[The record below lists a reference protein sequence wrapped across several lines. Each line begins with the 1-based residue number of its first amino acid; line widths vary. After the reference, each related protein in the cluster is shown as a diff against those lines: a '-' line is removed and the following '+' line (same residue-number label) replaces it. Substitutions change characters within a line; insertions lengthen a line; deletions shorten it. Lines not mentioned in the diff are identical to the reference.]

1 MARAAAL
8 DQDLLQRHGLRTVEG
23 QHATLV
29 TDLPSSPEIDSL
41 PKLIDAAVPI
51 WEQRFGLRPGAAAD
65 WRVQA
70 YLVTDREKLMAARL
84 MPEKSREF
92 QYGLSLG
99 HELWLY
105 DQETDY
111 YRRHLLLHEGTH
123 SFMATNLGGCGPGW
137 YMEGMAELLGAH
149 TWDPATGKLE
159 LAVMLPEGH
168 DARAL
173 GRVGLLQTA
182 YESKRALSVPAVMA
196 IDNSR
201 VLANESYA
209 WVWALSKLLD
219 THPRYQERFRKLPK
233 LVLRADFNDRLRKA
247 YAKDWS
253 DLQTEWRVMIA
264 TLQYGHDIP
273 REAIDFQPGEPLTTP
288 VTATIG
294 ADRGWQSTGV
304 LVEAGQTYQV
314 DATGRFTIAREPD
327 GRAVLSEAGGVT
339 LDYHAGSPLG
349 MLLAAVD
356 DRELSNEKRVGIG
369 PGSFIEPAQ
378 LGLARTFTP
387 NRSGTLYLRVN
398 NSPAELADNEGELRV
413 RVQVLTQD

>member
-1 MARAAAL
+1 
-8 DQDLLQRHGLRTVEG
+8 LLSRHGLRTVEG

-29 TDLPSSPEIDSL
+29 TDLPQSAEIDAL
-41 PKLIDAAVPI
+41 PRVIDAAVPI
-51 WEQRFGLRPGAAAD
+51 WEERFGLPPGAAAD

-84 MPEKSREF
+84 MPDKSREF

-111 YRRHLLLHEGTH
+111 YRRHLLLHEATH

-149 TWDPATGKLE
+149 TWDPASGKLE
-159 LAVMLPEGH
+159 MAVMLPEGP

-173 GRVGLLQTA
+173 GRVGLLQEA
-182 YESKRALSVPAVMA
+182 YPAKRALSIPAVMK
-196 IDNSR
+196 IDNTR

-219 THPRYQERFRKLPK
+219 THPRYQERFRRLPK
-233 LVLRADFNDRLRKA
+233 FVLSTDFNDRLRKA
-247 YAKDWS
+247 CAQDWS
-253 DLQTEWRVMIA
+253 DLQTEWRLMIA

-273 REAIDFQPGEPLTTP
+273 REAIDFKSGEPLTKP
-288 VTATIG
+288 VTTTIR

-304 LVEAGQTYQV
+304 LVEAGKPYRIE
-314 DATGRFTIAREPD
+314 ATGRFTISREPD
-327 GRAVLSEAGGVT
+327 GSVVPSEAGGVT
-339 LDYHAGSPLG
+339 LDYHAGAPLG
-349 MLLAAVD
+349 MLLASVD
-356 DRELSNEKRVGIG
+356 DRGDRGASSGRPAGFG
-369 PGSFIEPAQ
+369 PGSFIEPTR
-378 LGLARTFTP
+378 LGLAKTFTP
-387 NRSGTLYLRVN
+387 QRSGTLYLRVN
-398 NSPAELADNEGELRV
+398 DSAAELGENEGELRV
-413 RVQVLTQD
+413 SIGK